1 MTIQIPFEIG
11 DIVWFINPKGLT
23 ACKARL
29 NKIKTETT
37 AKETKIKYNVDVQ
50 IVTNEEGTYVWSIFK
65 TKEDLI
71 KSL

>member
-1 MTIQIPFEIG
+1 MTIEIPFEIG
-11 DIVWFINPKGLT
+11 ETVWFIHPKYCN
-23 ACKARL
+23 AAKARL

-37 AKETKIKYNVDVQ
+37 EKETKVKYNVEIQV
-50 IVTNEEGTYVWSIFK
+50 VANEEGTYVWSIFK